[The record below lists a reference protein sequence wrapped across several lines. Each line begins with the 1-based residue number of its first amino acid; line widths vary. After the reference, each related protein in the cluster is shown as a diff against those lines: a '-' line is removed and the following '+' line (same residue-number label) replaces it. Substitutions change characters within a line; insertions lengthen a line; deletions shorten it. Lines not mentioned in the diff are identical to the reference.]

1 MLVGVSFCIKAIA
14 QRHICTN
21 ILIQSNGLKMKDI
34 CPRNWAFSYYILLE
48 DIFSN
53 SYIAGEVFMEINS
66 GKAEIMDIDN
76 SLYAMLVE
84 Y

>member
-1 MLVGVSFCIKAIA
+1 M
-14 QRHICTN
+14 
-21 ILIQSNGLKMKDI
+21 QSKGLKMNDI
-34 CPRNWAFSYYILLE
+34 CPRNWTFSYYILLE

-53 SYIAGEVFMEINS
+53 FYIAGEVFMEINS

-76 SLYAMLVE
+76 SLYGMLVE

>member
-1 MLVGVSFCIKAIA
+1 
-14 QRHICTN
+14 
-21 ILIQSNGLKMKDI
+21 MKDI
-34 CPRNWAFSYYILLE
+34 CSRNWAFSYYILLE

-53 SYIAGEVFMEINS
+53 FYIVREVFMEINS

-76 SLYAMLVE
+76 SLYVMLVK

>member
-1 MLVGVSFCIKAIA
+1 MSFCIKAIA
-14 QRHICTN
+14 QRHLITN
-21 ILIQSNGLKMKDI
+21 ILIQNKGVKINDI
-34 CPRNWAFSYYILLE
+34 CPRNRAFSYYILLE

-53 SYIAGEVFMEINS
+53 FYIAGEVFMEINS

-76 SLYAMLVE
+76 SLYGMLVE

>member
-1 MLVGVSFCIKAIA
+1 MSRGVHCIKSVVCS
-14 QRHICTN
+14 HICTN

-34 CPRNWAFSYYILLE
+34 CPINWTFSYYILLE

-53 SYIAGEVFMEINS
+53 FYIAGEVFMEINS

-76 SLYAMLVE
+76 SLYGMLVE

>member
-1 MLVGVSFCIKAIA
+1 MQPHFI
-14 QRHICTN
+14 TN

-34 CPRNWAFSYYILLE
+34 CSRNWAFSYYILLE

-53 SYIAGEVFMEINS
+53 FYIVREVFMEINS

-76 SLYAMLVE
+76 SLYVMLVK